1 MINQIISTV
10 LRVESVIQLMTN
22 KIVDAKNQLEELST
36 DIENLQ
42 VQVSKTEAKH
52 KEEVKYQE

>member
-1 MINQIISTV
+1 
-10 LRVESVIQLMTN
+10 MTN